1 MILSALPLA
10 VLGNVAR
17 LCFTIFVAE
26 TFGQDAAK
34 AVENK
39 FGFITIVVAILCIF
53 CLSRWLESP
62 QDSPAP
68 ETTPTRV

>member
-1 MILSALPLA
+1 
-10 VLGNVAR
+10 VFGNVAR

-53 CLSRWLESP
+53 CISRWLEGP
-62 QDSPAP
+62 EDSPALQ
-68 ETTPTRV
+68 TTPTEV